1 MNRLTMIK
9 NLMFDLGGVIMEIR
23 RQNCVEAFKKL
34 GMENPDDFLG
44 EYRQSGPF
52 ADIES
57 GADGHSGPVSRRN
70 PPAAAPLRDGLTD

>member
-44 EYRQSGPF
+44 EYRQSG
-52 ADIES
+52 DRKS
-57 GADGHSGPVSRRN
+57 VV
-70 PPAAAPLRDGLTD
+70 